1 MCICKRTTPLY
12 CSGQTLSVGRF
23 CILYSLCILYNLCKT
38 ALSVTVAIIHFNGE
52 QSPTLP
58 LPSGGSGSPFNTRFF
73 GPTRPPECTTQT
85 ASRSIQPFLWGSP
98 LCPTDRQRQTQT
110 TLLGYIDSNRPHF
123 CTLRMR
129 RGLIILIKVV
139 WYVDRASL
147 PSIGAEEEPGREGTT
162 SER

>member
-12 CSGQTLSVGRF
+12 CSGQTLSVGKF
-23 CILYSLCILYNLCKT
+23 CILYSLCAYCTIYVKRRCQSLLQLFILMGNNPQHCPFPLGDPGPHLTHGSLGQPGHPSAQPKRH
-38 ALSVTVAIIHFNGE
+38 LDRFN
-52 QSPTLP
+52 
-58 LPSGGSGSPFNTRFF
+58 RFC
-73 GPTRPPECTTQT
+73 GVHRCVQ
-85 ASRSIQPFLWGSP
+85 Q
-98 LCPTDRQRQTQT
+98 TDRDRHRPRY
-110 TLLGYIDSNRPHF
+110 YIDSNRPHF